1 MSVTDGGMKRRFRAL
16 VAALAMMVCAAPLA
30 VAQTAMPEGIPDF
43 SQDLS
48 RPSVQTVQS
57 GSWSSPSTWQGGV
70 VPTSNHI
77 VRILQAHT
85 VTIQNQAATAYTV
98 SVDGKLAF
106 DPTVNTRL
114 YVTNLQVMAGNMGM
128 GTPGVLEVGTVANPI
143 GVSKTAEIVIAN
155 NPLGGSV
162 SDVDQFGTGITVLG
176 KMSMHGS
183 VKSPTFVRLAAEPR
197 AGQSTLTLA
206 EAVTGWAVGDR
217 LILPDTRHM
226 SNSEV
231 DSAIGGRGWV
241 NKTNQW
247 EELTVADIS
256 PDGRTVTL
264 QATLLYDHLGARNFN
279 NVLEFL
285 PHVGNITRNVVV
297 RSENPAGTR
306 GHMLSTHMADVDI
319 RYALFKDLGRTTYL
333 PLNNTTNHIGR
344 YPIHMHHLIGP
355 TATPANGYQFTLVGN
370 AVDGGSIETQFK
382 WGITVHGSHYGS
394 IKDNVVYNYNGAA
407 IATED
412 GSESFNEF
420 DHNFVMRGIGEP
432 DEPAAVPP
440 VQARMAMGTEGVG
453 FWFRGPNN
461 FIRNNVAA
469 NYQNPTTEA
478 SYGFAFQFISLGN
491 IVVPTFKG
499 ADTLGMHGPVQGTTV
514 VGSNLPL
521 LQFENNEAYGA
532 MQGGL
537 TYWWIN
543 SQDPQP
549 YPTAQETV
557 IKNFTAW
564 HTYNKTVYVYPA
576 QQVTLDGL
584 KIRGKF
590 TAASHC
596 CGDGVW
602 FEDYSTKGAI
612 IRNAD
617 IQGMED
623 GIQAPSAG
631 FGPGPNLLVE
641 NSYLRNWRNIN
652 VPTPSSVNGCWMED
666 KLVTINNTR
675 FDAPPGRSLSAINM
689 VGKANGFECLTKL
702 NEVRVYA
709 FNGNAADNFQIYH
722 PNTAV
727 LPRPPLGCT
736 ATAIP
741 GVNGLLNPTTL
752 VSAPTCAIAPIVT
765 ASSITSPPSGATL
778 ASDTQLFQWS
788 TGSGVSSYQLFIGT
802 FEGGTDVYAG
812 APTTDTSVTVA
823 GLPTHGGV
831 VWARLYSNIGGAWQ
845 YVDASY
851 TAAGVPLFVDL
862 APSNM
867 VSVEGVEAQTTPP
880 FNAAKNDL
888 LLAFVASS
896 GPAAAG
902 QTMTVSGGGL
912 AWSLVKRAN
921 SQFGVA
927 EIWKATAA
935 LDLTGITVTST
946 PTQSSPSQSL
956 VVLTFAGTGGIGASA
971 AASGATGAPSV
982 SLTATKTGS
991 FVYGVGNDWN
1001 GSVSR
1006 TVGTNQSILHEYLGP
1021 NGDTF
1026 WVQRLNGT
1034 VPLIGTLIT
1043 LNDSAPTDHSWN
1055 FAAVEIIPMQRIPP
1069 PITWPTPADIV
1080 YGTPLDDTQ
1089 LNATTEV
1096 AGTFVYT
1103 PPAGT
1108 FLNAGANQTLSVTFT
1123 PANSTTIYGPATA
1136 TVPLNVLKA
1145 PSFVTWVNPAD
1156 IAYGTALG
1164 AAQLNATANLP
1175 GTFVYSP
1182 PAGAIL
1188 SAGNSQP
1195 LSVTFTP
1202 DDSNY
1207 QAVTTT
1213 VMINVTATTPVVI
1226 WSVPMPIVYGTAL
1239 SGTQLNASAGVP
1251 GNFVYTPAA
1260 GTVLGAG
1267 SRTLSVTFT
1276 PTDTAFAP
1284 STKTVPLTVLKATPV
1299 ITWATPANIVAG
1311 TALSA
1316 TQLNATVAS
1325 PPGTLAYSPASGTV
1339 LPAGPAQRLAVT
1351 FTPTDTANYNV
1362 AGAAVAITVVNVA
1375 GGATPV
1381 KIGTTIAG
1389 TFSDATGHSG
1399 QSHLV
1404 FAPNANVWWLFTLS
1418 SAHDALGDRT
1428 VQTWVSSGPDL
1439 ATATWSAKA
1448 VSPTLGNANGA
1459 TSSVLAGGRSL
1470 GVAVRSI
1477 GGVDYAHVFVSSA
1490 FDGQTSSNGH
1500 ARATL
1505 SSSAITWGAWNNPG
1519 SPNTASEWQGP
1530 LNSGVP
1536 PSAAATHT
1544 SWGNTIG
1551 ISTGGFVH
1559 HFSVTLDQEVDCA
1572 VGRSTNADT
1581 AAAWTNGFGTNTSPT
1596 GLSGTS
1602 PPWTVAVIDKT
1613 MTNECK
1619 TLSFAPL
1626 ASDFMLAVYSN
1637 GAVVQPNLT
1646 NLRYQKSGASGTWTN
1661 ISASTGGGNG
1671 NVFSSAA
1678 TINQNDWALVPVNTT
1693 TIYAFRRKATGA
1705 GIDAATYNVAGNSF
1719 AASAVQPPAFGTG
1732 QAFKAGGGLFGAT
1745 DGTNVWLFVINTDT
1759 ANSILYTQWNG
1770 TSWTAWATVPGT
1782 GTGSQTRNFIT
1793 GNPAI
1798 GSGQAGLAWTQTNGS
1813 NFDVYATSFRTATA
1827 AAPATVAITAP
1838 ANASTVA
1845 TTVNVTANATPG
1857 GGTIAG
1863 VQFLLDGA
1871 NLGAEDTASPYSV
1884 SWDTT
1889 ATTNGTHFLTAIARD
1904 TNGGTGTASTVTVI
1918 VANDLSAP
1926 TVTMTAPANGASVS
1940 GASVSVS
1947 AEALDDIGVAG
1958 VQFLLDG
1965 NALGA
1970 EVTVAPYIISWN
1982 ASTASPGTHTL
1993 SARAR
1998 DGAGRQTT
2006 SATISV
2012 TVLSATPS
2020 ITWPAPA
2027 NIVYGTALSST
2038 QLNASTT
2045 VPGTFAYTPPA
2056 GTVLPA
2062 GPRTLSVTFTPTDTT
2077 AYSTATATTT
2087 ITVVKATPS
2096 ITWPTPASI
2105 VYGTV
2110 LTATQLNATS
2120 GVAGTFAYTPVAGT
2134 VLAAGAGQTL
2144 SATFTPTDTANYTS
2158 ATASVAITVT
2168 KATPAITWPAPASIV
2183 YGTTLS
2189 STQLNATTSVPG
2201 TFAYTP
2207 VAGTVLAA
2215 GAGQTLSTTFTPT
2228 DPSNYTTATASV
2240 SITVTKATPSISW
2253 TAPANIVYG
2262 TALGAAQLN
2271 ATTSVPGTFAYT
2283 PVAGTVLSAGAGQT
2297 LSTTFTPTDLANYT
2311 TATTTRTITV
2321 TKATPSITWPTPPDI
2336 VYGTALGAAQL
2347 NATSGVAGT
2356 FVYTPVAGTVLPAG
2370 AGQALSVT
2378 LTPTDAANYTTAT
2391 ASVSLNVL
2399 KASPVVTWPAP
2410 ASIVYGTALGA
2421 SQLNAT
2427 ADVGG
2432 SFVYSPAAGAVLDAG
2447 SQTLSVTFTP
2457 SNANY
2462 SSATRTVTLSV
2473 TPALPVLTLTGGH
2486 FTYDTVAHPASATAT
2501 GVGGATVA
2509 GSFALTYSPGGA
2521 AAPVNAGSYGVT
2533 ATFTS
2538 GNSNYSGGSATTT
2551 ITIDPADPDPTWP
2564 TPADIVYGTP
2574 LGASQ
2579 LNALASIP
2587 GTYVYNP
2594 PASTILNAGNGQV
2607 LSMTFTPT
2615 SPNYRPY
2622 TKTVLINV
2630 LKASPAITWANPVD
2644 ITVSN
2649 ALTGAQLN
2657 ATANVPGTFAYT
2669 PAAGTVLPAGNQVLS
2684 VTFTPTDAANYN
2696 TATQSVTLRVRG
2708 LPSIATNV
2716 TNVNVGAVVI
2726 ANVEN
2731 GPANGGD
2738 WIGLY
2743 AAGGATYLDW
2753 RYLNGSQ
2760 FVPATGLA
2768 DASVPF
2774 VMPLTP
2780 GSYQLKFFGGGVLL
2794 ATSATITIASPTLTL
2809 NASAVIGG
2817 SIVTATVNNTPG
2829 NAGDW
2834 IGVYAGGGST
2844 LFEWRYLN
2852 GSQIKPATG
2861 VNAAVVDLPTPTTP
2875 GNYDVRLY
2883 TGGALLANAVISV
2896 TAKPNPSVTVSST
2909 TATIGAAVT
2918 AAVANGPGNA
2928 GDWIGLYAVSD
2939 PAHYLDW
2946 KYLNGSQ
2953 FAPAAGTGAASV
2965 SFAMPMTPGAYVL
2978 RFFDFNH
2985 TLLATSATVT
2995 VAMPGTSL
3003 VVNTQSVEIGGVV
3016 TATVTNGPGARTDW
3030 IALYPAG
3037 SSTYV
3042 DWKYL
3047 NGTQYAP
3054 PTGMTSA
3061 TVTMTMP
3068 MTPGNY
3074 TMRLYTGSTLVAS
3087 SATIVVSNG
3096 SSITLNST
3104 TAPPGGTVLATVTNA
3119 QAKPT
3124 DWVGLFAANSSTYVD
3139 WKYLNGSQFAP
3150 ASGITAATISFTI
3163 PQAQGTYSIRLYT
3176 GEVLLVVSPA
3186 ITSLFNATMNLS
3198 ATTVAP
3204 GETVTAT
3211 VASGPGLPRDWIGLY
3226 QNGSSTLL
3234 DWKYLNGSQTV
3245 PAQGVSSAAVTF
3257 AMPTTSGSY
3266 VLRLASGSTILV
3278 TSPVTVQ

>member
-1 MSVTDGGMKRRFRAL
+1 MSVTDGGIKRRLCAL
-16 VAALAMMVCAAPLA
+16 AAALAMVVCATPRAA
-30 VAQTAMPEGIPDF
+30 AQTAMPEGIPDF
-43 SQDLS
+43 SQDVS

-143 GVSKTAEIVIAN
+143 AAGRTAEIVIAN

-162 SDVDQFGTGITVLG
+162 ADVDQFGTGITVLG
-176 KMSMHGS
+176 KVSMHGS

-197 AGQSTLTLA
+197 AGQSTLTLVDA
-206 EAVTGWAVGDR
+206 ASGWAVGDR

-226 SNSEV
+226 KFNEV
-231 DSAIGGRGWV
+231 NDPSWT
-241 NKTNQW
+241 NKINQW
-247 EELTVADIS
+247 EELTVAAIS
-256 PDGRTVTL
+256 PDGKTITL
-264 QATLLYDHLGARNFN
+264 SASLVYDHLGARDLN

-285 PHVGNITRNVVV
+285 PHVGNISRNVII
-297 RSENPAGTR
+297 RSESATGTR
-306 GHMLSTHMADVDI
+306 GHMLATHMADADI

-333 PLNNTTNHIGR
+333 PLNATTNHIGR
-344 YPIHMHHLIGP
+344 YPVHMHHLIGP
-355 TATPANGYQFTLVGN
+355 TVTPANGYQFTLVGN
-370 AVDGGSIETQFK
+370 AVDGGSVETQFK

-432 DEPAAVPP
+432 DEPG

-461 FIRNNVAA
+461 FVRNNVAA

-478 SYGFAFQFISLGN
+478 AYGFVFQFIGLGN
-491 IVVPTFKG
+491 VVVPTFKG
-499 ADTLGMHGPVQGTTV
+499 ADTLGMHGPVQGTLV
-514 VGSNLPL
+514 NGNNLPL
-521 LQFENNEAYGA
+521 LEFNNNEAYGA

-537 TYWWIN
+537 TYWWLG
-543 SQDPQP
+543 SLDPQP
-549 YPTAQETV
+549 QTGVAESV
-557 IKNFTAW
+557 IRNFKAW
-564 HTYNKTVYVYPA
+564 HTYNKTVYIYPG
-576 QQVTLDGL
+576 QKVTFEGL

-590 TAASHC
+590 DAASHC

-602 FEDYSTKGAI
+602 FEDYSTKDTI

-623 GIQAPSAG
+623 GIQAPSSG

-666 KLVTINNTR
+666 KLVTVSNTR
-675 FDAPPGRSLSAINM
+675 FEAPPGRSLSAINM
-689 VGKANGFECLTKL
+689 VGKANGVECLTKL

-709 FNGNAADNFQIYH
+709 YNGDAVDNFQIYH
-722 PNTAV
+722 PNASV

-736 ATAIP
+736 TAAVA

-752 VSAPTCAIAPIVT
+752 VSAPTCSIAPLVT
-765 ASSITSPPSGATL
+765 ASSITSPASGSTL
-778 ASDTQLFQWS
+778 TSDTQLFQWT
-788 TGSGVSSYQLFIGT
+788 TGSSVTGYQLFIGT

-812 APTTDTSVTVA
+812 PPTTDTSVTVT

-831 VWARLYSNIGGAWQ
+831 VWARLYSNIAGAWQ

-851 TAAGVPLFVDL
+851 TAAGVPLFIDL

-867 VSVEGVEAQTTPP
+867 VSVEGVEAVTTAP

-888 LLAFVASS
+888 LVAFVASS
-896 GPAAAG
+896 GPGAAG

-912 AWSLVKRAN
+912 AWTLVKRAN

-935 LDLTGITVTST
+935 VDLTGITVTST

-956 VVLTFAGTGGIGASA
+956 VVLNFAGTGGIGASA
-971 AASGATGAPSV
+971 AASGAIGAPSV

-1006 TVGTNQSILHEYLGP
+1006 TVGTNQSIVHEYLGP

-1055 FAAVEIIPMQRIPP
+1055 FAAIEIIPMQRIPP

-1080 YGTPLDDTQ
+1080 YGAALDDAQ

-1108 FLNAGANQTLSVTFT
+1108 VLNAGANQTLSVTFT

-1136 TVPLNVLKA
+1136 TVSLNVLKA
-1145 PSFVTWVNPAD
+1145 PSFVTWLNPAD
-1156 IAYGTALG
+1156 ITYGTALS
-1164 AAQLNATANLP
+1164 ASQLNATANLP

-1182 PAGAIL
+1182 PVGTIL

-1202 DDSNY
+1202 DDANY
-1207 QAVTTT
+1207 QTVTTA
-1213 VMINVTATTPVVI
+1213 VMINVTATTPAVT
-1226 WSVPMPIVYGTAL
+1226 WNPPMAIVYGTAL

-1251 GNFVYTPAA
+1251 GTFVYTPAA
-1260 GTVLGAG
+1260 GAVLAAGA
-1267 SRTLSVTFT
+1267 RTLSVTFT

-1299 ITWATPANIVAG
+1299 ISWATPANIVAG

-1316 TQLNATVAS
+1316 TQLNATVAT
-1325 PPGTLAYSPASGTV
+1325 PPGTLVYSPAAGTV
-1339 LPAGPAQRLAVT
+1339 LAAGPSQRLAVT

-1362 AGAAVAITVVNVA
+1362 ASAAVPITVISAAVAS
-1375 GGATPV
+1375 PV
-1381 KIGTTIAG
+1381 KIGTTIGG

-1418 SAHDALGDRT
+1418 SAHDTLGDRT
-1428 VQTWVSSGPDL
+1428 VQSYVSSGPDL

-1448 VSPTLGNANGA
+1448 VSPTLTNVGGA

-1477 GGVDYAHVFVSSA
+1477 GGVDYAHVFVSAA

-1505 SSSAITWGAWNNPG
+1505 GATTISWGAWNNPG

-1530 LNSGVP
+1530 LNSGNP
-1536 PSAAATHT
+1536 PSAASTHT
-1544 SWGNTIG
+1544 SWGNSIG
-1551 ISTGGFVH
+1551 ISTGGFIH

-1572 VGRSTNADT
+1572 VGRSTNADVS
-1581 AAAWTNGFGTNTSPT
+1581 ASWTNGFGTNTSPT
-1596 GLSGTS
+1596 GLAGTS

-1619 TLSFAPL
+1619 AMSFAPL

-1661 ISASTGGGNG
+1661 ISASTGGGSG
-1671 NVFSSAA
+1671 NVFSSTA

-1693 TIYAFRRKATGA
+1693 TIHAYRRKATGT

-1782 GTGSQTRNFIT
+1782 GVGSQTRNYIT
-1793 GNPAI
+1793 GNPTI

-1827 AAPATVAITAP
+1827 APPATASITAP
-1838 ANASTVA
+1838 ANLSTVA
-1845 TTVNVTANATPG
+1845 ATVNVTANATPG

-1871 NLGAEDTASPYSV
+1871 NLGAEDTVSPYSV

-1889 ATTNGTHFLTAIARD
+1889 AVTNGTHFLTAVARD
-1904 TNGGTGTASTVTVI
+1904 TNGGTGTATTVSVT
-1918 VANDLSAP
+1918 VANDLTAP
-1926 TVTMTAPANGASVS
+1926 TVAMTAPANGSSVS
-1940 GASVSVS
+1940 GANVSVA
-1947 AEALDDIGVAG
+1947 AEALDDIGVVG

-1965 NALGA
+1965 ANLGA
-1970 EVTVAPYIISWN
+1970 EDTVAPYIISWN
-1982 ASTASPGTHTL
+1982 ASTASAGTHTL

-1998 DGAGRQTT
+1998 DGFGRQTT
-2006 SATISV
+2006 SATVSV
-2012 TVLSATPS
+2012 TVSSATPS
-2020 ITWPAPA
+2020 ITWPPPA

-2038 QLNASTT
+2038 QLNASSS

-2062 GPRTLSVTFTPTDTT
+2062 GASQTLSVTFTPTDTT
-2077 AYSTATATTT
+2077 AYSTATSTTT
-2087 ITVVKATPS
+2087 ITVTKATPS
-2096 ITWPTPASI
+2096 LTWATPAPI

-2110 LTATQLNATS
+2110 LTATQLNATT

-2144 SATFTPTDTANYTS
+2144 SVTFTPTDTANYTN
-2158 ATASVAITVT
+2158 ATASVAITVS
-2168 KATPAITWPAPASIV
+2168 KATPAITWPTPASIV

-2207 VAGTVLAA
+2207 VAGTVLPA

-2240 SITVTKATPSISW
+2240 AITVTKATPSITWPSPANIVYGTALGATQLNATTSVPGTFAYTPAAGTVLAVGAAQTLSTTFTPTDLTNYTTATATRTITVTKATPSITW
-2253 TAPANIVYG
+2253 PAPASIVYG

-2283 PVAGTVLSAGAGQT
+2283 PAAGTVLAAGAGQ
-2297 LSTTFTPTDLANYT
+2297 N
-2311 TATTTRTITV
+2311 
-2321 TKATPSITWPTPPDI
+2321 
-2336 VYGTALGAAQL
+2336 
-2347 NATSGVAGT
+2347 
-2356 FVYTPVAGTVLPAG
+2356 
-2370 AGQALSVT
+2370 LSVT
-2378 LTPTDAANYTTAT
+2378 FTPTDAANYTTAT
-2391 ASVSLNVL
+2391 ASVSLTVL
-2399 KASPVVTWPAP
+2399 KASPVLTWPTP

-2421 SQLNAT
+2421 AQLNAT

-2432 SFVYSPAAGAVLDAG
+2432 TFVYTPAAGAVLDAG

-2457 SNANY
+2457 TSANY
-2462 SSATRTVTLSV
+2462 SNATTTVTLPV
-2473 TPALPVLTLTGGH
+2473 TPALPVLALTGGH
-2486 FTYDTVAHPASATAT
+2486 FTYDTVAHPATGTAT
-2501 GVGGATVA
+2501 GAGGASVA
-2509 GSFALTYSPGGA
+2509 GSFAFTYTPGGA

-2538 GNSNYSGGSATTT
+2538 SDPNYSGGNATATV
-2551 ITIDPADPDPTWP
+2551 TIDPAATTVTWA
-2564 TPADIVYGTP
+2564 TPADIVYGTA

-2579 LNALASIP
+2579 LNATAPVP
-2587 GTYVYNP
+2587 GTFVYSP
-2594 PASTILNAGNGQV
+2594 LTGAQLNAGNAQV
-2607 LSMTFTPT
+2607 LSVTFTPT
-2615 SPNYRPY
+2615 SSNYLAQ
-2622 TKTVLINV
+2622 TKTVSINV
-2630 LKASPAITWANPVD
+2630 LKASPVVTWTNPAD
-2644 ITVSN
+2644 ITVST
-2649 ALTGAQLN
+2649 ALSGAQLN
-2657 ATANVPGTFAYT
+2657 ATANVPGAFAYT
-2669 PAAGTVLPAGNQVLS
+2669 PAAGTVLAVGNQTLS
-2684 VTFTPTDAANYN
+2684 TTFTPTDSGNY
-2696 TATQSVTLRVRG
+2696 TSVPKSVTVRVRG
-2708 LPSIATNV
+2708 LPSIAASATSV
-2716 TNVNVGAVVI
+2716 TVGAIVTATALDGPANKTDWIALYPAGGATYLDWKYMNGTQTAPAAGLADAIVPFAMPMTAGSYELRFFSGSTLLATSAAITVSGPTLSLSASTVIVGASVNATVGNGPGNARDWVGVYSADGSTLFDWKYLNGSQTVPATGVSNAVVSLAMPTLAGVYSVRLY
-2726 ANVEN
+2726 ANGAQLASAGITVTAASSPTLTASATTVAPGTVVTATAAN
-2731 GPANGGD
+2731 GPANPRD
-2738 WIGLY
+2738 WIALSLASDVNNYLDWKYLNGTQTVPATGVSGAAVPFTMPA
-2743 AAGGATYLDW
+2743 AAGTYVLRFYTGSTLLASSAPITVAMPSTSLTVNTTTVSPGGTVSATVVNGPGGRTDWIALYPEGSSTYLDW
-2753 RYLNGSQ
+2753 RYLNGTQ
-2760 FVPATGLA
+2760 TAPATGL
-2768 DASVPF
+2768 S
-2774 VMPLTP
+2774 
-2780 GSYQLKFFGGGVLL
+2780 S
-2794 ATSATITIASPTLTL
+2794 
-2809 NASAVIGG
+2809 
-2817 SIVTATVNNTPG
+2817 
-2829 NAGDW
+2829 
-2834 IGVYAGGGST
+2834 
-2844 LFEWRYLN
+2844 
-2852 GSQIKPATG
+2852 
-2861 VNAAVVDLPTPTTP
+2861 AVVDIPLPTTL
-2875 GNYDVRLY
+2875 GNYTLKLY
-2883 TGGALLANAVISV
+2883 TGSLLI
-2896 TAKPNPSVTVSST
+2896 
-2909 TATIGAAVT
+2909 
-2918 AAVANGPGNA
+2918 
-2928 GDWIGLYAVSD
+2928 
-2939 PAHYLDW
+2939 
-2946 KYLNGSQ
+2946 
-2953 FAPAAGTGAASV
+2953 
-2965 SFAMPMTPGAYVL
+2965 
-2978 RFFDFNH
+2978 
-2985 TLLATSATVT
+2985 ATSATVT
-2995 VAMPGTSL
+2995 VSSGSSINLSATTVAPGGTVS
-3003 VVNTQSVEIGGVV
+3003 
-3016 TATVTNGPGARTDW
+3016 ATVLNGSGNKFDW
-3030 IALYPAG
+3030 VGLFVG
-3037 SSTYV
+3037 NTGTYV

-3047 NGTQYAP
+3047 NGTQVVPA
-3054 PTGMTSA
+3054 TGLTTA
-3061 TVTMTMP
+3061 TVSLSIPAVQGT
-3068 MTPGNY
+3068 Y
-3074 TMRLYTGSTLVAS
+3074 TVRLMNGSTLLAVS
-3087 SATIVVSNG
+3087 PTI
-3096 SSITLNST
+3096 
-3104 TAPPGGTVLATVTNA
+3104 TAG
-3119 QAKPT
+3119 
-3124 DWVGLFAANSSTYVD
+3124 FAA
-3139 WKYLNGSQFAP
+3139 
-3150 ASGITAATISFTI
+3150 
-3163 PQAQGTYSIRLYT
+3163 
-3176 GEVLLVVSPA
+3176 
-3186 ITSLFNATMNLS
+3186 TMTLS

-3204 GETVTAT
+3204 GESVTAT
-3211 VASGPGLPRDWIGLY
+3211 VANGPGLQRDWIGLY

-3234 DWKYLNGSQTV
+3234 DWKYLNGSQTL
-3245 PAQGVSSAAVTF
+3245 PASGVSSAAVAF
-3257 AMPTTSGSY
+3257 PMPTTPGSY
-3266 VLRLASGSTILV
+3266 VLRFASGSTILA
-3278 TSPVTVQ
+3278 TRSITVQ